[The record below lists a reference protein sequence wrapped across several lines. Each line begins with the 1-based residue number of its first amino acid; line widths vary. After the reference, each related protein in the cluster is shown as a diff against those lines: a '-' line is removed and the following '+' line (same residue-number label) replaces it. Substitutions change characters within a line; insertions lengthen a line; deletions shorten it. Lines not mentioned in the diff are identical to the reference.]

1 MKSYTKIIQG
11 QAVLA
16 VGLLLGRYLLAEGSY
31 NHWAAVTTL
40 VHERSTAL
48 AFLAWNLFLAWIPF
62 GLSGLLPHTRHRL
75 AGGLLLGLWLLFL
88 PNAPYLITDFIH
100 LRARPP
106 VPVWVDTLLFFLF
119 AWTGLMLGLL
129 SLLRVH
135 LYLRQFYQPRQAHYL
150 IAGFILAS
158 SFGLYL
164 GRVERWNSWDAL
176 LSPLAVLENAATLAL
191 SPPPALLL
199 TFLFFAVLQFTGY
212 ALLYALCFSQ
222 PKKTIVP

>member
-1 MKSYTKIIQG
+1 MKIYAKIIQG
-11 QAVLA
+11 QAILA
-16 VGLLLGRYLLAEGSY
+16 VGLLLGRYLLAEGSFT
-31 NHWAAVTTL
+31 HGPGMAAL
-40 VHERSTAL
+40 VNERSTAM
-48 AFLAWNLFLAWIPF
+48 AFLAWNLFLAWVPF
-62 GLSGLLPHTRHRL
+62 GLAGLLAATRHRL
-75 AGGLLLGLWLLFL
+75 LGGLVLGLWLLFL

-100 LRARPP
+100 LRPRPP
-106 VPVWVDTLLFFLF
+106 VPLWADTLLFFLF

-135 LYLRQFYQPRQAHYL
+135 LYLRQFYQARRAHGI

-191 SPPPALLL
+191 SPPPTLLI
-199 TFLFFAVLQFTGY
+199 TFLFFTALQASGY
-212 ALLYALCFSQ
+212 YLLYALCFSQ
-222 PKKTIVP
+222 PEKTMAV